1 MAHTA
6 PNVKTR
12 MTRWATS
19 ACQCEPPA
27 TVRMTRKGT
36 ATPRKAIAAIQ
47 AASSLPMTI
56 SWLRSAVAC
65 SSARVASAR
74 SPLIDVADS
83 VGATM
88 SPIPRTK
95 QTTTS

>member
-6 PNVKTR
+6 PRVKTR
-12 MTRWATS
+12 MTRWARR

-27 TVRMTRKGT
+27 TVKPMRKGT
-36 ATPRKAIAAIQ
+36 ATPRKAIAATQ
-47 AASSLPMTI
+47 AASSLPTTI
-56 SWLRSAVAC
+56 SRLRSAVAC

-74 SPLIDVADS
+74 SPLMEVADN

-88 SPIPRTK
+88 SPIPSTK
-95 QTTTS
+95 QTTMS